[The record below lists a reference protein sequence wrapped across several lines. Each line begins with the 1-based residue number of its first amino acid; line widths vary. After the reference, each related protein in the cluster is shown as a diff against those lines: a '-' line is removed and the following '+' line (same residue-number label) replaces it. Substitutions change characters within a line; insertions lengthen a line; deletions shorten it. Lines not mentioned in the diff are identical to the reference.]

1 MRPSLRELRYQE
13 SEILALKELAAKG
26 AVEHVK
32 DGMVIGLGSG
42 STASIAI
49 RILGERVKQGLKIVG
64 VATSKESERLGE
76 SVGIKIGELKDYPEV
91 DLTIDGADEVDPQLN
106 LIKGLGGALVR
117 EKIVATHSKV
127 EIIVVDDSKLVAFLG
142 QKSPLPV
149 EIVKFAHEATARLL
163 GKFGCEPVL
172 RSNAGKPFVT
182 DNGNYIVDCR
192 FSRIENPQ
200 KMEMEINLV
209 PGVVDN
215 GLFVCLADKV
225 IVASKDGIKTLEKK
239 KP

>member
-1 MRPSLRELRYQE
+1 VRTRVKELRHQE
-13 SEILALKELAAKG
+13 GEISELKELAAQA
-26 AVEHVK
+26 AVEHVEG
-32 DGMVIGLGSG
+32 GMVIGLGSG

-49 RILGERVKQGLKIVG
+49 RILGEKVRRGLKIVG
-64 VATSKESERLGE
+64 VPTSKESESLSK
-76 SVGIKIGELKDYPEV
+76 SVGIKIGELKDYPEL
-91 DLTIDGADEVDPQLN
+91 DLTIDGADEVDPHLN

-117 EKIVATHSKV
+117 EKIVATHSRM
-127 EIIVVDDSKLVAFLG
+127 EIIVIDDSKLVAYLG

-149 EIVKFAHEATARLL
+149 EIVKFAHEATVRLL
-163 GKFGCEPVL
+163 KKFGCEPVL
-172 RSNAGKPFVT
+172 RSSAGKPFET

-200 KMEMEINLV
+200 KMEMELNLV

-215 GLFVCLADKV
+215 GLFVGLADKV

-239 KP
+239 L